1 MSRDGND
8 RRISSTTDS
17 VRLTRA
23 AEALRTATADAHASG
38 SWFAPT
44 LDDCRL
50 DADRLLSL
58 GNNAPE
64 SSVHAVLVRADL
76 ALRTWN
82 KLVAVLRHHHPS
94 APSVLP
100 SEVPTPS
107 PGTVAAIRAR
117 RCPFCESGTLWPVAK
132 PGRTA
137 PFRGVRLEIPA
148 TFAIPTC
155 DHCGAEALDPETA
168 ARLDDVLLS
177 AWTWR
182 QR

>member
-1 MSRDGND
+1 MPHDGND
-8 RRISSTTDS
+8 SRSSATSDS
-17 VRLTRA
+17 VRLARA
-23 AEALRTATADAHASG
+23 ADALRSATADAHASG

-58 GNNAPE
+58 GSNAPE
-64 SSVHAVLVRADL
+64 ASVHAVLVRADL

-94 APSVLP
+94 SPSLP

-117 RCPFCESGTLWPVAK
+117 KCPFCENGTLWPVAK
-132 PGRTA
+132 SGRTA
-137 PFRGVRLEIPA
+137 PFRGVRLEIPSD
-148 TFAIPTC
+148 FAIPTC
-155 DHCGAEALDPETA
+155 DKCDAEALDPETA
-168 ARLDDVLLS
+168 ARLDDLLLS